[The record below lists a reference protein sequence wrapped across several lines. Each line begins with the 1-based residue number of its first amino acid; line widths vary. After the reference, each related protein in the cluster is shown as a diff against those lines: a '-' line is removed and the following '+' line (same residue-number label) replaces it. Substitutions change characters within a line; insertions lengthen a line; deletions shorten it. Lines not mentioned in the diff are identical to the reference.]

1 MLGQR
6 SCLILANIAVLSSF
20 IADVA
25 AVPAPEITPPPVLSA
40 RAAEFTGVSIPEVSI
55 PPVSIPSITVNSY
68 TRSEFSLSLNLPT
81 PTCTR
86 TITPDKNGYLPPGT
100 CEALYNFYPS
110 FAAAAVMATVF
121 GILTAAHL
129 IQASIFK
136 TGFCWVIFMGALWEF
151 GGYLVHS
158 FATRHQQSAGLA
170 LVAQLLILLG
180 PLCMLI
186 N

>member
-1 MLGQR
+1 
-6 SCLILANIAVLSSF
+6 V
-20 IADVA
+20 D
-25 AVPAPEITPPPVLSA
+25 
-40 RAAEFTGVSIPEVSI
+40 TGS
-55 PPVSIPSITVNSY
+55 
-68 TRSEFSLSLNLPT
+68 FSLSLNLPT

-110 FAAAAVMATVF
+110 FAAAIIMAIVF

-136 TGFCWVIFMGALWEF
+136 QGFCWVVIMGASWEF
-151 GGYLVHS
+151 IGYLVHS
-158 FATRHQQSAGLA
+158 FATRHQQSTALA

-186 N
+186 D